1 MMDLGGIFRQVVSIA
16 EENAYLSVAFYS
28 DVILSMFSLLS
39 AFYFKKFQI
48 HRKIEINIQWGS
60 DISKETK

>member
-48 HRKIEINIQWGS
+48 HRKIEINIQ
-60 DISKETK
+60 